1 MFFKIQFCLSFFFGH
16 ISTKY
21 FVIEN
26 FISRYSY
33 IKKERKKESML
44 NIRVKK
50 KNFKK
55 TLLKEEDYLFK
66 LRIQKKLK
74 NTFKNNDGKKC

>member
-1 MFFKIQFCLSFFFGH
+1 
-16 ISTKY
+16 
-21 FVIEN
+21 
-26 FISRYSY
+26 
-33 IKKERKKESML
+33 ML